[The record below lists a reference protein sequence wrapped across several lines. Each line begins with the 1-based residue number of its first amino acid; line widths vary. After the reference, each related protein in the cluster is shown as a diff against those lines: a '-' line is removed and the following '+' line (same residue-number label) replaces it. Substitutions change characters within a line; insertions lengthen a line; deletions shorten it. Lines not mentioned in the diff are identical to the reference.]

1 MGPASKIVVTT
12 QPSSPTANGVVLTT
26 QPVVQVQDAAGNNVG
41 PAGRTITADLIN
53 SPAGGN
59 LNGDRTKDTDAN
71 GQAVYTDL
79 NITGP
84 AGSYTIRFRSGAL
97 TAAASNTIYGH
108 CGRAERRRS
117 PS

>member
-1 MGPASKIVVTT
+1 MS
-12 QPSSPTANGVVLTT
+12 
-26 QPVVQVQDAAGNNVG
+26 G

-53 SPAGGN
+53 SPAGGS

-84 AGSYTIRFRSGAL
+84 VGSYTIRFRSGAL
-97 TAAASNTIYGH
+97 TAATSNTIAVTAGAPSAATSLVDGESDQRWGRGSVDDHGH
-108 CGRAERRRS
+108 GQGRRW
-117 PS
+117 